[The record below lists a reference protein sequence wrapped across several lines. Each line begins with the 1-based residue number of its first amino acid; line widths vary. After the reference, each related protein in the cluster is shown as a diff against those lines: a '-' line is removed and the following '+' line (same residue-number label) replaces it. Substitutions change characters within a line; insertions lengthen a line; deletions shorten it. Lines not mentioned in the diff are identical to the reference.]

1 MAANELAAVVL
12 RQLVDLA
19 SGVISGMRPWLEELD
34 LSQPL
39 AELIWTVPPDGD
51 PMPLRKLAARLH
63 CDPSNVTLLSAK
75 LEERGL
81 AERRPHPRDGR
92 VRTLVLTDA
101 GRDVRERMVEIA
113 TRRSPLAVL
122 DEAEQ
127 RQLHEMFTKALAAR

>member
-39 AELIWTVPPDGD
+39 AELIWTVPADGE